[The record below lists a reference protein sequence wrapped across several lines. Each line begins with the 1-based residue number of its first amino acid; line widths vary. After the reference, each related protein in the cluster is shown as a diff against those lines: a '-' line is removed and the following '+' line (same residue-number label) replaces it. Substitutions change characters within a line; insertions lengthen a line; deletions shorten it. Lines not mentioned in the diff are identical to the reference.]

1 MIIIIITITIM
12 IIIIIV
18 KVRIAFLSLRRSTVD
33 QVSQRSRAPSCPH
46 IRGSVAGSVG

>member
-1 MIIIIITITIM
+1 MIIIITITIM
-12 IIIIIV
+12 IIIIV

-46 IRGSVAGSVG
+46 IRGSVAGSVV